1 MKVKISDTLS
11 FEYLEGEW
19 HILILKENKNKIIKE
34 KTEYYG
40 DINRCISA
48 LPKYGLANSD
58 EYKRLYSTYKTSL
71 KELLFIKDEELKKVS
86 FKSVIGQEFTSYPD
100 VSNSNILLDFAYSTD
115 HGMSESGIK
124 EGKRYLTNFYQV
136 ATYLLGIELG
146 RCLGSKVRNIL
157 LMSLFR
163 LLKKRKKDFSRLFL
177 TKKLASLTPIV
188 YTVFVD

>member
-19 HILILKENKNKIIKE
+19 HILFKKENKDKIIKE

-48 LPKYGLANSD
+48 LPKYSLANSD

-71 KELLFIKDEELKKVS
+71 QELLFIKDEELKKVS
-86 FKSVIGQEFTSYPD
+86 FESIIGQEFTSYPD
-100 VSNSNILLDFAYSTD
+100 VSNANILLDFAYSTD

-124 EGKRYLTNFYQV
+124 KSKRYLTDFYQV

-146 RCLGSKVRNIL
+146 E
-157 LMSLFR
+157 SLRKQGEEHTVDELVSTLEEIKER
-163 LLKKRKKDFSRLFL
+163 LQQTFSH
-177 TKKLASLTPIV
+177 
-188 YTVFVD
+188 